1 MVADLTSA
9 RASLFHSIKLH
20 STPVVPLDLYA
31 ELMLEALQQVTPG
44 ASHMQLQH
52 MTSVSVTHHQQLLV
66 KLAGTTL
73 SIQHQAH
80 EAGTHNMC
88 AQATVAGTAAGHQAA
103 DESYL
108 HISALASILMTQPAA
123 EAAALRAAAAA
134 ALSKGWNQDQ
144 GFCLP
149 DAVITAAAQLHAS
162 LSSAIGLPTAAACVS
177 TRSIQP
183 TEPLV
188 LACSATGASHLD
200 AELGC
205 SRRVACQLRGVT
217 LVTPH
222 EGLSLATG
230 LSLHTSQEVHML
242 YELQWKAARPALQ
255 AATHLPRAC
264 LLQSSKG
271 FDPVQACAAVMAS
284 AQRILQ
290 TKGYQLNLQPGT
302 GPDGAI
308 ALALLRSV
316 AQEATMLSCSACLGA
331 PRNVVSSADAASR
344 QAALDIAAPVRKAT
358 DGLMYE
364 PSLVPARQTSEA
376 SLSTEAADSCV
387 ILGGT
392 GSIGSLA
399 ATGMVDR
406 GAKEVIMVGR
416 TGKLSPSSAANFST
430 LLAQQAKDSPC
441 AIMISIARCDTACE
455 EESSWLYNQ
464 ARNAKKLI
472 LHAGGVLADATVGKQ
487 SLAGIRQAFAA
498 KVDAAQQAHRSTACH
513 PTAGVVLFSSV
524 ASVLG
529 SAGQA
534 NYSAANGAL
543 DGLAAQW
550 AHQGRG
556 VSAVQWGPWAGKSSA
571 LGWIVTHAPPFPV
584 STPLQPPPHSAL
596 VPPRPRTPPP
606 PAPPTPQ
613 HLLLTPPPPLTQLI

>member
-31 ELMLEALQQVTPG
+31 ELMLQGLQQVTPD
-44 ASHMQLQH
+44 ACHMQLQH
-52 MTSVSVTHHQQLLV
+52 MTSVCVTHHQQLLV
-66 KLAGTTL
+66 KLMGNTL
-73 SIQHQAH
+73 SVQHQAK
-80 EAGTHNMC
+80 EPGPDSMC
-88 AQATVAGTAAGHQAA
+88 AQATVAETAACHQAA
-103 DESYL
+103 DESYS

-123 EAAALRAAAAA
+123 EAAALPAAAAA
-134 ALSKGWNQDQ
+134 TLGKGWKQDQ

-149 DAVITAAAQLHAS
+149 GAVITAAAQLHAS
-162 LSSAIGLPTAAACVS
+162 LSSATGLPTAAACVS
-177 TRSIQP
+177 THSIHP

-217 LVTPH
+217 LVTPQ
-222 EGLSLATG
+222 EGVSMGTG
-230 LSLHTSQEVHML
+230 LSLHTSQEVPML
-242 YELQWKAARPALQ
+242 YQVQWKAAVPAPQ
-255 AATHLPRAC
+255 AAAHLPRAC
-264 LLQSSKG
+264 LLQSSKS
-271 FDPVQACAAVMAS
+271 FDHVQACAGVLAS
-284 AQRILQ
+284 AQQTLQ
-290 TKGYQLNLQPGT
+290 TEGYQLNLQPGT
-302 GPDGAI
+302 GPDGAM

-316 AQEATMLSCSACLGA
+316 AQEAATLSCSACFDA
-331 PRNVVSSADAASR
+331 PRNMISSADAASR
-344 QAALDIAAPVRKAT
+344 QAAVDIAAPVRKAT

-364 PSLVPARQTSEA
+364 PRLVPARQTSEA
-376 SLSTEAADSCV
+376 ALPTEAADSCI

-399 ATGMVDR
+399 ATWMVDR
-406 GAKEVIMVGR
+406 GAAEVIMVGR
-416 TGKLSPSSAANFST
+416 TGKLSPTSAANFST
-430 LLAQQAKDSPC
+430 LLVQQTKDSPC
-441 AIMISIARCDTACE
+441 ATMISIARCDTACE

-498 KVDAAQQAHRSTACH
+498 KVDAAQHAHRSTACD

-524 ASVLG
+524 ASLLG

-550 AHQGRG
+550 AHEGRG

-571 LGWIVTHAPPFPV
+571 SGWFVSHAPPFPV
-584 STPLQPPPHSAL
+584 STPLQQSPQRSGGP
-596 VPPRPRTPPP
+596 TPPP
-606 PAPPTPQ
+606 PPRTPYPPHRPPPPITPQ
-613 HLLLTPPPPLTQLI
+613 YLHLTPP